1 MEFVELNEIG
11 SGEFGSVFKCL
22 NRLGT
27 VTAVYFCIMYFNQPF
42 PSYTRNANFVIL
54 FCLTPDLPREDF
66 TLPIF

>member
-27 VTAVYFCIMYFNQPF
+27 VTAVYVCIMYFNQPF
-42 PSYTRNANFVIL
+42 PPRPEMPILLFYFV
-54 FCLTPDLPREDF
+54 
-66 TLPIF
+66 